1 MTYISNKTILHETDE
16 VSCPYITFEP
26 FDKLNYVMHG
36 FSTRLGGVSEGKY
49 STMNLSF
56 GNGDDEEKVLEN
68 HRRLAKSIGMDY
80 KRIVSTHQVHTA
92 NVRVVTEQDCG
103 KGIIVPRDW
112 SENDAHITDCKNVFL
127 KVSVADCVPVFLV
140 DTEKK
145 AVAAIHSGWRGT
157 ELKISKQTILKMQE
171 TFGTNP
177 KDITAVIGPSIC
189 QDCYEVSYDV
199 CEKFI
204 KAFDGRYTDAY
215 IKEIDGRYYLN
226 LWEANRLILLE
237 AGVKEE
243 NITVS
248 GLCTCCNHEL
258 LFSHRAT
265 KGERGGMAGF
275 IGITA

>member
-1 MTYISNKTILHETDE
+1 MNYISNKTILHEVGE

-26 FDKLNYVMHG
+26 LDSIPYIKHG

-56 GNGDDEEKVLEN
+56 SSGDTDENVYEN
-68 HRRLAKSIGMDY
+68 HRRLAKSMGMECE
-80 KRIVSTHQVHTA
+80 RMVSTHQVHTA
-92 NVRVVTEQDCG
+92 NIRVVTEQDCG
-103 KGIIVPRDW
+103 KGVTIPKDW
-112 SENDAHITDCKNVFL
+112 TDNDAHITNCPNVFL
-127 KVSVADCVPVFLV
+127 KISVADCVPVFLV

-145 AVAAIHSGWRGT
+145 AVGAIHSGWRGT
-157 ELKISKQTILKMQE
+157 VLKISKKTIEKMKE
-171 TFGTNP
+171 VYGTDT

-189 QDCYEVSYDV
+189 QKCYEVSYDV

-204 KAFDGRYTDAY
+204 QIFGGKYTDSY
-215 IKEIDGRYYLN
+215 IKEFDGRYYLN

-243 NITVS
+243 NITIS

-275 IGITA
+275 IGITV